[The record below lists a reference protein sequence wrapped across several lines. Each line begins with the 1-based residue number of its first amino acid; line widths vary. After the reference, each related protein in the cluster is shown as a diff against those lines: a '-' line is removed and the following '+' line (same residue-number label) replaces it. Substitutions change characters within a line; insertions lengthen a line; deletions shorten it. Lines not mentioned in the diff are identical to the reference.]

1 MLGFA
6 AIFENLG
13 YFTMITL
20 AASVSWRGSL
30 TQVVVAAMAAVRLW
44 YYIHTP
50 EPLRDDHPLS
60 VQECI
65 HEDVNVCMYVWLVVQ
80 YDPNSCRNHG

>member
-6 AIFENLG
+6 AKFANLG

-20 AASVSWRGSL
+20 AASASWRGSL
-30 TQVVVAAMAAVRLW
+30 ARVVVAPIAAVCLW

-50 EPLRDDHPLS
+50 EPLRDDHLLS
-60 VQECI
+60 LQKCAL
-65 HEDVNVCMYVWLVVQ
+65 EDVNVCMYV
-80 YDPNSCRNHG
+80 

>member
-1 MLGFA
+1 VLSFA
-6 AIFENLG
+6 AIFANLG

-30 TQVVVAAMAAVRLW
+30 ARVVVAAMVAVRLW

-50 EPLRDDHPLS
+50 KPLRDDNPLL
-60 VQECI
+60 VQEYI
-65 HEDVNVCMYVWLVVQ
+65 DRDVNVCMYV
-80 YDPNSCRNHG
+80 